1 LVTTYLPPLLS
12 LDHTVVEGD
21 EGEEDEDRSNDG
33 GDEHDDGGNGSGQS
47 SRRESPRFP
56 PRGLSLMQSA
66 SQKGAAMA
74 MMRSPTA
81 NKTSSF
87 RSPRSYSLSDL
98 QNAGYN

>member
-1 LVTTYLPPLLS
+1 
-12 LDHTVVEGD
+12 VVEGD